1 MLNGVQIRNRL
12 SDSEIEKILELAH
25 QCNQF
30 EHIHV
35 DVTLNISMLRNRNG
49 RENHDFLYYVDDRLV
64 GFLGM
69 YFISSEEEVELS
81 GMVHPEHRNRKI
93 ASTLLTEAKMQ
104 LAKRDLRQ
112 RLIVCDHSSAS
123 GQQFLKAI
131 GATYRFSEYSMGL
144 VDTPPPCKPS
154 KKLELVPVH
163 PADTTDVIRI
173 LMESFGDT
181 EQEAREL
188 VERNTAGGDHQMYVA
203 KDDTLPIGTITASR
217 DGADVYITAFAV
229 HPTYQGKGY
238 GRQLL
243 TQCIELIRQEENGPI
258 KLDVQTENAKAL
270 GLYKACGF
278 QEIAAYD
285 YYSF

>member
-1 MLNGVQIRNRL
+1 MLNGVQIRSRM
-12 SDSEIEKILELAH
+12 SDSEIEKVLELAH

-30 EHIHV
+30 EHIHL

-49 RENHDFLYYVDDRLV
+49 SENHDFLYYVDDKLV

-69 YFISSEEEVELS
+69 YFISSEEEVEIS
-81 GMVHPEHRNRKI
+81 GMVHPEHRNQKI
-93 ASTLLTEAKMQ
+93 ASTLLAEAKAQ
-104 LAKRDLRQ
+104 LAIKGLRQ

-131 GATYRFSEYSMGL
+131 GATYRFSEYSMNL
-144 VDTPPPCKPS
+144 VDSPPPSMPN
-154 KKLELVPVH
+154 KKLKLLPVH

-181 EQEAREL
+181 EQEARGL
-188 VERNTAGGDHQMYVA
+188 AERNSAGGDHQMYIA
-203 KDDTLPIGTITASR
+203 KDDTLPIGTITASK
-217 DGADVYITAFAV
+217 DGDDVYITAFAV

-238 GRQLL
+238 GQQIL
-243 TQCIELIRQEENGPI
+243 TQCIELICKEENGPI
-258 KLDVQTENAKAL
+258 KLDVQTENSKAL

-278 QEIAAYD
+278 REIAAYD

>member
-1 MLNGVQIRNRL
+1 MLNGIQIRSRL
-12 SDSEIEKILELAH
+12 SESEIEKVIELAH

-35 DVTLNISMLRNRNG
+35 DVTLNISMLRNRSGN
-49 RENHDFLYYVDDRLV
+49 ENNDFLYYVDDKLV

-69 YFISSEEEVELS
+69 YFISSEEEVEIS
-81 GMVHPEHRNRKI
+81 GMVHPEHRNQQI
-93 ASTLLTEAKMQ
+93 ASTLLAEAKMQ

-112 RLIVCDHSSAS
+112 RLIVSDHSSAS

-131 GATYRFSEYSMGL
+131 GATYQFSEYSMNL
-144 VDTPPPCKPS
+144 VDSPPLWMPN
-154 KKLELVPVH
+154 KKLELLPVY

-181 EQEAREL
+181 EQEARGL
-188 VERNTAGGDHQMYVA
+188 TERNTAGGDHQMFVA
-203 KDDTLPIGTITASR
+203 KDDKLPIGTITASR
-217 DGADVYITAFAV
+217 DGDDVYITAFAV

-238 GRQLL
+238 GRQILAK
-243 TQCIELIRQEENGPI
+243 CIELIRKEKNGPI
-258 KLDVQTENAKAL
+258 KLDVQTENSKAL

-278 QEIAAYD
+278 KEVAAYD